1 MLHTTQ
7 QLFCALYFETKNFH
21 KCSPHLHETV
31 LKISGK
37 SSKNFLSYEGSH
49 GTWRVGYNAFRK
61 ELGALV
67 FG

>member
-7 QLFCALYFETKNFH
+7 QLFCALYFKTKIFTNV
-21 KCSPHLHETV
+21 LHTYLHATV

-37 SSKNFLSYEGSH
+37 SNKNFLSYEGSH

-61 ELGALV
+61 E
-67 FG
+67 